1 MDSRTLRLLDYFD
14 LLGHLGKYA
23 RSEPGARTCLEL
35 RPDCDPLRLE
45 EENQLLAEA
54 LEAASE
60 MAQAVSSFPEL
71 QGVFTCL
78 KQDMVLDED
87 GLWGVQTLLQAAD
100 QTRTV
105 IGRLDQERFVVLRGK
120 MTQVSWP
127 ERTWMALNR
136 CLDPDG
142 GLKDESSPELLS
154 VRQEV
159 RGIHSQCTKKVNEYL
174 RQERIGAYLQDE
186 YLTISADRYVLAI
199 KSNFKGRLQGIIH
212 DYSQTGETCYF
223 EPMLLVELNNTLQEL
238 KQEEREAKKRVLRTL
253 TSTVGQD
260 GQRIRAVFVWMV
272 DMDVLLAKVL
282 LAQDIQGQSVKLG
295 EQQPLQLFQ
304 ARHPLLVLNGEDP
317 RAVDIELK
325 PGQRGLI
332 ISGGNAGGKT
342 VCLKTLGLISL
353 MALSSLP
360 VPVQE
365 GSSLPLWK
373 LIFVF
378 IGDEQSLQEHQST
391 FTAQIDHFRSKWP
404 EMGASSLVLLDE
416 FGAGTDPSQG
426 AALAQAVMDALLE
439 RSVWVV
445 AATHF
450 PALKAYGLTKDQ
462 VRAATVLFDPQTQ
475 MPLYTL
481 GYDQVGGSRAL
492 DVARDRGLPQEILRK
507 AEEYLLLD
515 GKDSSQLMSRLN
527 ELAVAREQEIRALQ
541 KQKKSLEEEQKRL
554 QAKLEREAR
563 QLLEDIRT
571 HSREVV
577 TQWKAGKRQRKQA
590 LQELAADKN
599 RLREQLKSDGSAA
612 RKQEGVKPLVAGEQ
626 VYYRSWGRK
635 GLVREVDA
643 KKSRIKLDLGG
654 VTLWVP
660 ENDVQVQGQD
670 ASNAPLTP
678 SCHRGPTRSGA
689 TGRVDLR
696 GMRSDEAVT
705 ALQQHVDHALLQGT
719 KELEIIHGRGTGAL
733 RKAVQEELARLPGI
747 IEFCLANEEQGGDGV
762 TIVRLQ

>member
-14 LLGHLGKYA
+14 LLDHFGKYA
-23 RSEPGARTCLEL
+23 RSEPGARACREL
-35 RPDCDPLRLE
+35 RPSLDSSRLE
-45 EENQLLAEA
+45 DENVLLAEA

-60 MAQAVSSFPEL
+60 IAQAVSSFPEL

-78 KQDMVLDED
+78 KQEVVLDED
-87 GLWGVQTLLQAAD
+87 GLWGLQTLLQAAD
-100 QTRTV
+100 QARAV
-105 IGRLDQERFVVLRGK
+105 IGRLDAERCAALRAT
-120 MTQVSWP
+120 MAQVSWP

-142 GLKDESSPELLS
+142 GLRDESSPELLS

-159 RGIHSQCTKKVNEYL
+159 RRIHSQCTRKVNEYL
-174 RQERIGAYLQDE
+174 RQEKIEAYLQDE

-238 KQEEREAKKRVLRTL
+238 KQEEREAKKKVLRTL

-260 GQRIRAVFVWMV
+260 GQRIRAVFDWMV
-272 DMDVLLAKVL
+272 DLDVLLAKVL
-282 LAQDIQGQSVKLG
+282 LAGDIQGQSVKLG
-295 EQQPLQLFQ
+295 EEQPLQLRK
-304 ARHPLLVLNGEDP
+304 ARHPLLVINREDP

-332 ISGGNAGGKT
+332 ISGGNSGGKT

-353 MALSSLP
+353 MALSALP
-360 VPVQE
+360 VPVRE

-373 LIFVF
+373 RIFVF

-391 FTAQIDHFRSKWP
+391 FTAQIDHVRSKWP
-404 EMGASSLVLLDE
+404 EMDASSLVLLDE

-426 AALAQAVMDALLE
+426 AALAQGVMDALLE
-439 RSVWVV
+439 KSVWIV

-450 PALKAYGLTKDQ
+450 PALKAYGLTREQ
-462 VRAATVLFDPQTQ
+462 VRAATVLFDPQTK

-481 GYDQVGGSRAL
+481 SYDQVGGSRAL
-492 DVARDRGLPQEILRK
+492 DVARDRGLPAEILRR

-527 ELAVAREQEIRALQ
+527 ELAVAREQEIQALQ
-541 KQKKSLEEEQKRL
+541 EQKIALEEEQKR
-554 QAKLEREAR
+554 ARARLERQTQ
-563 QLLEDIRT
+563 QLLEEIRT

-577 TQWKAGKRQRKQA
+577 AEWKAGKRKRKQA
-590 LQELAADKN
+590 LRDLAADKD
-599 RLREQLKSDGSAA
+599 RLREQLQS
-612 RKQEGVKPLVAGEQ
+612 EGPGGGQQVTQSPTPGDQ

-635 GLVREVDA
+635 GLVRDIDA
-643 KKSRIKLDLGG
+643 KKSRLKLDLGG

-660 ENDVQVQGQD
+660 ENEVEFRGHQTSDS
-670 ASNAPLTP
+670 ASTP
-678 SCHRGPTRSGA
+678 SSSRLPSRSGVI
-689 TGRVDLR
+689 GRVDLR
-696 GMRSDEAVT
+696 GMRSDEAMT
-705 ALQQHVDHALLQGT
+705 ALQQHVDHALLQGRN
-719 KELEIIHGRGTGAL
+719 ELEIIHGRGTGAL
-733 RKAVQEELARLPGI
+733 RKAVQEELARLPGVA
-747 IEFCLANEEQGGDGV
+747 EFCLADEEQGGDGV